1 MVGLNYKYVQFKHFL
16 ADYRY
21 LMEFLN
27 KSGWNQSPSR
37 ADSKERQ
44 QTQAFHCSTTLARS
58 YWFYWY
64 VQGRLINLLYDK
76 QR

>member
-44 QTQAFHCSTTLARS
+44 QT
-58 YWFYWY
+58 
-64 VQGRLINLLYDK
+64 
-76 QR
+76 